1 MAHSFLARPLSLI
14 GAATCAAL
22 ALSALPSAAS
32 ATVVTLADTYY
43 GGLNTYNGQ
52 DVIGTSVFDVLSAS
66 VQRIGAGGNT
76 LQVTINTNYAGAPG
90 TPAAEGTGY
99 GALFLTPGFDS
110 WHPTG
115 VAPYPTDVYQPGEWT
130 YAFTIPQSPGSNS
143 GAGGLYLTSA
153 GTVQLANVNGNT
165 ITAPFAGN
173 PGYFFRQGQAVQF
186 TPGANAAPVAIGQWS
201 IAPGQII
208 FDVNDNRLLGDNF
221 SLSWAMTCGNDVI
234 QGAISGVPE
243 PSTWAMML
251 VGLGGLGA
259 LMRGS
264 RRRRPAASA
273 A

>member
-1 MAHSFLARPLSLI
+1 MANSFLGRPMRLL
-14 GAATCAAL
+14 GAASCTML
-22 ALSALPSAAS
+22 ALSALPSAAN
-32 ATVVTLADTYY
+32 AAVVVLADTYY

-99 GALFLTPGFDS
+99 GALFLTPGFNS

-130 YAFTIPQSPGSNS
+130 YAFTIPQNPGSTS
-143 GAGGLYLTSA
+143 GAGGLYQTSD
-153 GTVQLANVNGNT
+153 GTVVLANVNGDP

-173 PGYFFRQGQAVQF
+173 NGFYFRQGQAVQF
-186 TPGANAAPVAIGQWS
+186 TPGQSANPVAIGSWS
-201 IAPGQII
+201 VAPGQLI
-208 FDVNDNRLLGDNF
+208 FDVTDNHLLGDAF
-221 SLSWAMTCGNDVI
+221 SMSWAMTCGNDVI
-234 QGAISGVPE
+234 QGVISGVPE

-251 VGLGGLGA
+251 VGFGGLGVA
-259 LMRGS
+259 MRAS
-264 RRRRPAASA
+264 RRRPAASA